1 MPSHAHRAEL
11 GGIVA
16 EGSGAGIIDAP
27 VAALRLVSAGAE
39 DALERFSDPE
49 LLDEGKVNVISLE
62 AIEARLGPRWELRRD
77 QVYDF
82 AARVLERGVGDSG
95 FFVRVSPTDFFIV
108 HPDRGRVAGQAACL
122 RYLREVLNHFL
133 GDAAMASAG
142 VLQVTKITKG
152 RLEARQMDQRAEIH
166 VESDLEIEAASA
178 PPAVAA
184 PKVAEAAAPVPAAV
198 AAAPGN
204 DTAGDRLDRWTPFV
218 AADGRQLRVTASL
231 EPVYELKGFTRIGF
245 RMIRRVIVIGTG
257 EELSQ
262 QQVAMLST
270 ADLLRVDLA
279 TIVRGIDRLAAE
291 TSGERQLSLIVP
303 LSYTSLSSQKGRT
316 EFVKQLKEAGAL
328 VKLGVICE
336 ICDIDGVPP
345 SALLAATSLVRPFTL
360 LLAGRLLNTAP
371 AAIVRLEGS
380 GLQAVS
386 FECPPGLGEAE
397 FIGWAIAAIG
407 ASKRVAKSVMVYN
420 ARTPKQAGTLASLGA
435 SHASIVAG

>member
-1 MPSHAHRAEL
+1 
-11 GGIVA
+11 VA
-16 EGSGAGIIDAP
+16 EGSGAVTLPAQAIEP
-27 VAALRLVSAGAE
+27 PAALRLVSAGAE
-39 DALERFSDPE
+39 EALERFSDPA
-49 LLDEGKVNVISLE
+49 LLDGGKVNVISLE
-62 AIEARLGPRWELRRD
+62 AIEARLGARWELRRD

-82 AARVLERGVGDSG
+82 ATRVLGRGVGDSG

-108 HPDRGRVAGQAACL
+108 HPDLGRVAGQAACL

-142 VLQVTKITKG
+142 VLQVTKIAKG
-152 RLEARQMDQRAEIH
+152 RLEARQMDQRAEVH
-166 VESDLEIEAASA
+166 VEGDLEIEAAPAPRAAAA
-178 PPAVAA
+178 PP
-184 PKVAEAAAPVPAAV
+184 VAEAAAPAAVPA
-198 AAAPGN
+198 PGEE
-204 DTAGDRLDRWTPFV
+204 TAGDRLDRWTPFV

-291 TSGERQLSLIVP
+291 TSGEQQLSLIVP

-316 EFVKQLKEAGAL
+316 EFVKQLKEAGGL

-380 GLQAVS
+380 GLQAIS
-386 FECPPGLGEAE
+386 FECPPGLGDAE

-407 ASKRVAKSVMVYN
+407 ASKRVAKSVMVYR
-420 ARTPKQAGTLASLGA
+420 ARTAKQAGTLASLGA
-435 SHASIVAG
+435 SHASIVAA